1 MTIEFH
7 KEQGKPHVLRYIRQD
22 GSVTWTLLKTP
33 FAIDHDL
40 MHYAVEKILDLRG
53 GFYGLLEQGF
63 DINDF
68 TLPKEQ
74 RPIALKWENLP
85 IEAQYSEIIVGAFQ
99 QIPFNE
105 DFWAGLKMQLDH
117 FNLLV
122 FEKLT
127 PSVYEAIL
135 LKINRLRTEWAQLHF
150 GQTLILEF

>member
-7 KEQGKPHVLRYIRQD
+7 KEQGKPHVLRFIRQD
-22 GSVTWTLLKTP
+22 GSVTWTLLKKP
-33 FAIDHDL
+33 FDVDHDL
-40 MHYAVEKILDLRG
+40 THYAIEHTLELKG

-74 RPIALKWENLP
+74 RPLALKWENLSK
-85 IEAQYSEIIVGAFQ
+85 EAQYSEIIVGAFQ

-117 FNLLV
+117 FNLPA
-122 FEKLT
+122 FERLT
-127 PSVYEAIL
+127 PSVFEAIL
-135 LKINRLRTEWAQLHF
+135 LKINALRNNWKQLEY
-150 GQTLILEF
+150 GQTLILKF